1 MTPAPA
7 ERALVITDQ
16 DRADARAELYA
27 TSAPLVRWAIV
38 GSVLLVGVSSL
49 VGWWVIDAI
58 APDLGGGLQVLAAAL
73 IAAVTAALPL
83 TIVAHIANSKG
94 IDTNAEQLARD
105 RLMHVASERREFETR
120 LANALEMTDSEHD
133 ALAATERALAHV
145 VPDTPAELLLA
156 DNSHAHLVRVAI
168 SSGAVAPGCG
178 VDSPQGCVAARRGQT
193 MVFPDSE
200 AIDACPKLRDRPS
213 GACAAVC
220 VPVSIMGR
228 AVGVL
233 HVTNGGGD
241 EPVRDGA
248 AEELQ
253 VLANQVGNRI
263 GMLRVMAETQLQA
276 STDGLTGLLNRRS
289 FENKVRGLRREGSTF
304 ALVMA
309 DLDHFKQL
317 NDTYGHDAGDR
328 ALRIF
333 SETLRNVV
341 RPDDLVCRYGGEEF
355 AMVLADCDVE
365 KAVEVMERARSEL
378 QGAGNRGDTPPFT
391 ASFGVV
397 GGDLD
402 EEFEDLVARA
412 DSALYRAKNEGRNRV
427 IVDGRHSANLG
438 PLFATN
444 GKPAIRIAE
453 EPVGSA

>member
-7 ERALVITDQ
+7 ERALVITDR
-16 DRADARAELYA
+16 DRADARAELYE

-49 VGWWVIDAI
+49 VGRWVIDAV
-58 APDLGGGLQVLAAAL
+58 APELGGGLQLLAAAL

-83 TIVAHIANSKG
+83 TIVAHLANSKG
-94 IDTNAEQLARD
+94 IDTNADQLARD
-105 RLMHVASERREFETR
+105 RLMHVASERREFETG
-120 LANALEMTDSEHD
+120 LANAFEMAESEPD
-133 ALAATERALAHV
+133 ALEVTERALAHV
-145 VPDTPAELLLA
+145 VPDAPAELLLA
-156 DNSHAHLVRVAI
+156 DNSHAHLVRVAV
-168 SSGAVAPGCG
+168 SSGAEAPGCD

-193 MVFPDSE
+193 MVFPDSD
-200 AIDACPKLRDRPS
+200 ALDACPKLRNRPS
-213 GACAAVC
+213 GAGAAVC

-228 AVGVL
+228 SVGVL

-289 FENKVRGLRREGSTF
+289 FENKVRVLRRQGSKF

-309 DLDHFKQL
+309 DLDHFKRL

-333 SETLRNVV
+333 SETLRSVV
-341 RPDDLVCRYGGEEF
+341 RPDDIVCRHGGEEF
-355 AMVLADCDVE
+355 AMVLPDCTIDT
-365 KAVEVMERARSEL
+365 AVEVMERAQREL
-378 QGAGNRGDTPPFT
+378 QATATRGDSPPFT

-397 GGDLD
+397 GGELD
-402 EEFEDLVARA
+402 EELEGLITRA
-412 DSALYRAKNEGRNRV
+412 DAALYRAKGEGRNRV
-427 IVDGRHSANLG
+427 MVDGQPSSNLG
-438 PLFATN
+438 PLFAVN
-444 GKPAIRIAE
+444 GHATAA
-453 EPVGSA
+453 SDA